1 MNTTR
6 SMSENLCGA
15 LFTSK
20 DAEQLQQ
27 PAIQSA
33 GRDLSYQDLLDQIRH
48 AAQTL
53 HGLGV
58 RKSDRVVLCLKNS
71 PEFVVAFFAASDLG
85 AVVVPLEPGAGSDRL
100 RFMIGE
106 TRPRVCLHHGR
117 SPLWDVPETRHVTL
131 AWNPESARLE
141 FSTGQPAIFDPTPVG
156 GGDPALILYSAGST
170 GRPKGVVLQHGQ
182 LLAIADS
189 LSGIVGLHP
198 GHRELILNPLTH
210 SGAWQRVTSTFLT
223 GGRIVFPDGMFSVPN
238 LIEHVEQHGIS
249 GFFTTPPFIRMMLA
263 TAPEKFSGRVDSLES
278 IEIAS
283 APLTADELGRL
294 MRLLPTT
301 RVFFQ
306 YGSTE
311 CSRAFMLDTSAH
323 PDKLHTVGRPTPGV
337 QVRVRG
343 PQGSWLEPGQDGEV
357 LLTAPQLTHGYWQR
371 TELDAQRF
379 EDGWL
384 RTGDFGSVDD
394 AGFLTLRGRQDEMIN
409 CGGHSFFP
417 AEVEVA
423 LGAVSGVSRY
433 LIAGVPDPQRIL
445 TQVGWAFVVPEASED
460 WSPAEFLSLA
470 RRRLPPHM
478 VPRNVVVIPAIPLT
492 PSGKPSRRL
501 ALEMYGPEQQER

>member
-6 SMSENLCGA
+6 AMSDNLCRA

-20 DAEQLQQ
+20 NAAQLQQ

-33 GRDLSYQDLLDQIRH
+33 GRDLCYQDLLDQIRD
-48 AAQTL
+48 AAQRL

-71 PEFVVAFFAASDLG
+71 PEFVVTFFAVTDLG
-85 AVVVPLEPGAGSDRL
+85 AVVVPLDPGSGADRL
-100 RFMIGE
+100 RFMIRE
-106 TRPRVCLHHGR
+106 TRPRVCLHHGQ
-117 SPLWDVPETRHVTL
+117 SPVWDVPATQHVVL
-131 AWNPESARLE
+131 AWNPVSGNLD
-141 FSTGQPAIFDPTPVG
+141 FSMGQPAIPEPTPVG
-156 GGDPALILYSAGST
+156 GEDPALILYSAGST

-223 GGRIVFPDGMFSVPN
+223 GGRIVFPDGIFSVPN
-238 LIEHVEQHGIS
+238 LLEHVEHRGIS
-249 GFFTTPPFIRMMLA
+249 GFFTTPPFIRMILA
-263 TAPEKFSGRVDSLES
+263 TSPEKFSGRVDSLES

-283 APLTADELGRL
+283 APLTSDELSRL

-311 CSRAFMLDTSAH
+311 CSRAFILDTSAH

-343 PQGSWLEPGQDGEV
+343 PQGTWLESGQEGEV

-371 TELDAQRF
+371 PELDPQRF
-379 EDGWL
+379 ENGWL
-384 RTGDFGSVDD
+384 RTGDFGYVDD

-409 CGGHSFFP
+409 CGGHSYFP
-417 AEVEVA
+417 AEVEIE
-423 LGAVSGVSRY
+423 LGSVSGVSRY

-445 TQVGWAFVVPEASED
+445 TQVGWAFVVPETTDD
-460 WSPAEFLSLA
+460 WSPAEFLGLA

-478 VPRNVVVIPAIPLT
+478 VPRNVVVIPSIPLT
-492 PSGKPSRRL
+492 PSGKPSRRM
-501 ALEMYGPEQQER
+501 AVEMYGPEQQER